1 MRKTVIMVITVVCA
15 YTVLASTLPIRPLAA
30 ESAPRKHASAK
41 MSYRQLKQERLA
53 AAAALGAQPKPEQE
67 PVQPARTLRLMAHR
81 GYSASA
87 PENTLPSFRAAMASG
102 ADGVEL
108 DMQMSKD
115 GQVVIMHDQTI
126 DRTTNGHGALK
137 DFTLEELRAFD
148 AGSKFDA
155 SFAGTRIPTLQ
166 EVFEAVH
173 PGDGQTVYTEIKHY
187 RQPADVQTMIRTI
200 IGGGWADHT
209 VVSSFHYDDFAQVRQ
224 VSPSIRIAYLCD
236 TAESCRSSVNAAKD
250 DKHAM
255 IHASYRVLLADPS
268 IADMA
273 RRNGVDVATWTVN
286 DTGVEQAL
294 IKQRVRTFITDEP
307 VKLRQAG

>member
-1 MRKTVIMVITVVCA
+1 MRKTVTMIITVVCA
-15 YTVLASTLPIRPLAA
+15 YTLLASTLPIRPLAA

-53 AAAALGAQPKPEQE
+53 AAALRAQLKPEQE
-67 PVQPARTLRLMAHR
+67 PAGPARTTRFMAHR
-81 GYSASA
+81 GYSAAA
-87 PENTLPSFRAAMASG
+87 PENTLPAFRAAMASG
-102 ADGVEL
+102 ADGIEL

-126 DRTTNGHGALK
+126 DRTTNGRGALK
-137 DFTLEELRAFD
+137 DYTLEQLREFD
-148 AGSKFDA
+148 AGSKFNA

-166 EVFEAVH
+166 EVFAAVH

-200 IGGGWADHT
+200 VGGGWADHT
-209 VVSSFHYDDFAQVRQ
+209 VVSSFHYEDFVQVRQ
-224 VSPSIRIAYLCD
+224 VSSAIRIAYLCD
-236 TAESCRSSVNAAKD
+236 SAESCRSSIRAARD

-268 IADMA
+268 IAEAA
-273 RRNGVDVATWTVN
+273 RKSGVDVAAWTVN
-286 DTGVEQAL
+286 DTTVEQAL